1 MTTSVP
7 NLVEK
12 GGNGAARSAGDGPTG
27 GEMIARARSLRPRIR
42 ELQEHHAEIGT
53 YSQEIHEAFVELR
66 LYDILRPKRY
76 GGLELGLETFFR
88 VVTEIAR
95 ADPGVGWSFELGA
108 SHAYQFSSFF
118 PERAQEEAYRSTP
131 FVSASRTFAL
141 RSEVTRVEG
150 GWRLSGRWDYASGC
164 TWSTHFMPT
173 GTFVDDDGTSTDLM
187 FIVPRADFEIQDD
200 WGGDKTIGLSA
211 SSSNSI
217 EIHDV
222 FVPEYNAVTYNFK
235 DYEWGT
241 TGTPGYQL
249 HGNPMYLGRTLTFF
263 MAGLIV
269 TQTGGALAALDEY
282 ERLLERHS
290 SFPPRIPRVEAPE
303 YQMWF
308 GQVMSLAES
317 ARELHL
323 ASVRALEQR
332 YADWAA
338 GGSEVSTEDDV
349 RLRGQVLQAGKLA
362 EEAIGIAFSTAGTS
376 SAGKAGARL
385 GKYYRDCAMYRTHIG
400 AQYDMLFASQARVA
414 LGQPLTM

>member
-1 MTTSVP
+1 
-7 NLVEK
+7 
-12 GGNGAARSAGDGPTG
+12 
-27 GEMIARARSLRPRIR
+27 MIARARSLRPRLR
-42 ELQEHHAEIGT
+42 ELQEHHTALGT
-53 YSQEIHEAFVELR
+53 YSQEIHEAFAKLR

-118 PERAQEEAYRSTP
+118 PERAQEEAFRSAP

-141 RSEVTRVEG
+141 KSEVERVEG
-150 GWRLSGRWDYASGC
+150 GWRVSGRWDYASGC

-173 GTFVDDDGTSTDLM
+173 GTFIDEDGTRTELM
-187 FIVPRADFEIQDD
+187 FIVPRSDFEIQDD
-200 WGGDKTIGLSA
+200 WGGDATIGMSA

-217 EIHDV
+217 EIHDA
-222 FVPEYNAVTYNFK
+222 FVPEYNAVVYNFK

-241 TGTPGYQL
+241 DGTPGYRL

-263 MAGLIV
+263 IAGLVV
-269 TQTGGALAALDEY
+269 TQTGAALAALDEY
-282 ERLLERHS
+282 ERLLERNS
-290 SFPPRIPRVEAPE
+290 SFPPRVPRVESPE
-303 YQMWF
+303 YQMWY
-308 GQVMSLAES
+308 GQIMSAAE
-317 ARELHL
+317 AATELHL
-323 ASVRALEQR
+323 ASVRSLEQR
-332 YADWAA
+332 YAAWAA
-338 GGSEVSTEDDV
+338 GGPEVTVEDDA

-362 EEAIGIAFSTAGTS
+362 EQAVSIAFSTAGTS

-400 AQYDMLFASQARVA
+400 SQYDMLFASQARVA